1 MNHLPE
7 PGTTI
12 HALDA
17 IVLSDVVLRRGDT
30 LILTQKQIGLTI
42 NAHGKSFLSIVDDE
56 DAQIAKWG
64 AVKIGLGP
72 FPQGLS
78 PFVAGSADEDIER
91 DRRQKIAWANTN
103 EQERRAELRA
113 IREEFGSA
121 KTSRTLHEYR

>member
-17 IVLSDVVLRRGDT
+17 IVLCDVALRRGDS
-30 LILTQKQIGLTI
+30 LVLTQKMIDLTI

-56 DAQIAKWG
+56 DAQIEKWG

-72 FPQGLS
+72 FPDDLTPWVKGS
-78 PFVAGSADEDIER
+78 PDEDIER
-91 DRRQKIAWANTN
+91 DRRMRLAWAKTN
-103 EQERRAELRA
+103 PTERYDELEA
-113 IREEFGSA
+113 IHRELGST
-121 KTSRTLHEYR
+121 KTSRTLRDYK

>member
-12 HALDA
+12 HALGA
-17 IVLSDVVLRRGDT
+17 IVFGNVALKRGDT
-30 LILTQKQIGLTI
+30 LILTRQHIELSL
-42 NAHGKSFLSIVDDE
+42 NVHGESFLSLLDDD
-56 DAQIAKWG
+56 DAQVEKWG
-64 AVKIGLGP
+64 EVKINLGA
-72 FPQGLS
+72 FPQGVS

-113 IREEFGSA
+113 IRDEFGSA